1 MTDRLETEINRAH
14 QQQMALTQFV
24 KFFLDKMWRLTV
36 LTFSTYI
43 CMKVQKQNDI
53 LLLFCFSLGN
63 LSGNIEDC
71 VNYTFVAIKETELV
85 IEMHP
90 VHDPLT

>member
-1 MTDRLETEINRAH
+1 MTFYD
-14 QQQMALTQFV
+14 
-24 KFFLDKMWRLTV
+24 FFA
-36 LTFSTYI
+36 FHY
-43 CMKVQKQNDI
+43 
-53 LLLFCFSLGN
+53 GN

>member
-1 MTDRLETEINRAH
+1 
-14 QQQMALTQFV
+14 
-24 KFFLDKMWRLTV
+24 
-36 LTFSTYI
+36 
-43 CMKVQKQNDI
+43 MKVQKQNDI